1 MTNVLIVDDEKIER
15 EGLKYLLSREEGER
29 TVFEAANGK
38 QALQVLRSE
47 DIQLLLTDIKMPH
60 MTGLELSKKAKE
72 ENPNLQII
80 IFSGFSDFT
89 FAQEAIRYGV
99 TEYILKPVNPDDF
112 HKVLERAESE
122 ISKRRKKESRE
133 IKEKNF
139 LQQYFLQSY
148 LYSGKKEILQKA
160 GELIDLDKWNSWHCA
175 ILIES
180 DVALFDTAEENLE
193 QELQKE
199 LHRMFFYMNLNARQS
214 LILFQDVYC
223 DYQLVANHIYNFLK
237 REYMERFY
245 LAVSRKFD
253 GCESLPSVL
262 EQLEQQMEEKF
273 YHPDK
278 HVFTNEDEVLGMEV
292 GEVQDSQLMQ
302 AISEDITRKDIEQLW
317 RHFECL
323 KEKYHDNTQYSAM
336 YIKFVFS
343 NVIQELFQENQ
354 FSGEHKLE
362 HEIER
367 LYNCRNIMEILS
379 VTEDNIKEYE
389 AFLERSMNSSRNE
402 VTAVKNYI
410 YQHYEEDLNLTGKEQ
425 ERMNRL
431 RKWIKNMKY
440 RHKLTILLV
449 VTALV
454 PMTVLALYAH
464 SRQSTMV
471 RSSDLEDMQSII
483 DQTKES
489 IDSQTA
495 VYSSLLNYLT
505 YSPDIEEIIKE
516 KNIDNY
522 TAYEKYNE
530 IADPLLSVPKSY
542 HDAINRIQLFARSI
556 QVEHEYTLVPLAKMK
571 EEWWSSELQDDVRIQ
586 WLVNLESKEV
596 AAVRMIYDDQVLD
609 AAICIALDY
618 DKIFQPLTNI
628 LTEENGGMVTD
639 EDGRILYNKSELEDI
654 ELKKSDDRDTALEK
668 INQECA
674 YTMAESKENNWGFY
688 LYKSQRAISG
698 SVRRLLLEEIPLMAA
713 CCLIT
718 LVLGLSF
725 SRIFTRK
732 IEELTRNMDKVNH
745 GSREVTVSSDS
756 EDEVGILINS
766 FRRMMDE
773 INRLIDEVYVNK
785 IALKEYELK
794 ALQAQI
800 NPHFLYN
807 TLSMMNWMAIRSNQM
822 DISKVTLA
830 LSTFYRT
837 ALSKG
842 EDMVTI
848 ETCIRNMEAYLEIQL
863 TMHDYNFTVE
873 WDIDPDIKNEKM
885 PKLLLQPVVE
895 NAIEHGIDEKEEGDK
910 KLFLSFKGQG
920 DDVEIIVR
928 DNGTG
933 MEQEKA
939 ETLVTYQAKGYGL
952 KNVNDRIRLLY
963 GEAYGIRIFS
973 EPGEGTN
980 VIMRFPKEIRNYED

>member
-278 HVFTNEDEVLGMEV
+278 HVFTNEDEVLGMAI

-410 YQHYEEDLNLTGKEQ
+410 YQHYEEDLNLEMLAEKVYLSSGYLSFIFKKETGMNLNRYIRVFRMKKAKE
-425 ERMNRL
+425 L
-431 RKWIKNMKY
+431 LCSTNMKVAQTSEKVGFANVSYFCRSFREYYGSSPESY
-440 RHKLTILLV
+440 RKGT
-449 VTALV
+449 
-454 PMTVLALYAH
+454 
-464 SRQSTMV
+464 
-471 RSSDLEDMQSII
+471 
-483 DQTKES
+483 
-489 IDSQTA
+489 
-495 VYSSLLNYLT
+495 
-505 YSPDIEEIIKE
+505 
-516 KNIDNY
+516 
-522 TAYEKYNE
+522 
-530 IADPLLSVPKSY
+530 
-542 HDAINRIQLFARSI
+542 
-556 QVEHEYTLVPLAKMK
+556 
-571 EEWWSSELQDDVRIQ
+571 
-586 WLVNLESKEV
+586 
-596 AAVRMIYDDQVLD
+596 
-609 AAICIALDY
+609 
-618 DKIFQPLTNI
+618 
-628 LTEENGGMVTD
+628 G
-639 EDGRILYNKSELEDI
+639 
-654 ELKKSDDRDTALEK
+654 
-668 INQECA
+668 
-674 YTMAESKENNWGFY
+674 
-688 LYKSQRAISG
+688 
-698 SVRRLLLEEIPLMAA
+698 
-713 CCLIT
+713 
-718 LVLGLSF
+718 
-725 SRIFTRK
+725 
-732 IEELTRNMDKVNH
+732 
-745 GSREVTVSSDS
+745 
-756 EDEVGILINS
+756 EDEQTS
-766 FRRMMDE
+766 
-773 INRLIDEVYVNK
+773 
-785 IALKEYELK
+785 
-794 ALQAQI
+794 
-800 NPHFLYN
+800 
-807 TLSMMNWMAIRSNQM
+807 
-822 DISKVTLA
+822 
-830 LSTFYRT
+830 
-837 ALSKG
+837 
-842 EDMVTI
+842 
-848 ETCIRNMEAYLEIQL
+848 
-863 TMHDYNFTVE
+863 
-873 WDIDPDIKNEKM
+873 
-885 PKLLLQPVVE
+885 
-895 NAIEHGIDEKEEGDK
+895 
-910 KLFLSFKGQG
+910 
-920 DDVEIIVR
+920 
-928 DNGTG
+928 
-933 MEQEKA
+933 
-939 ETLVTYQAKGYGL
+939 
-952 KNVNDRIRLLY
+952 
-963 GEAYGIRIFS
+963 
-973 EPGEGTN
+973 
-980 VIMRFPKEIRNYED
+980 